1 MSRGTRTRVCDHRI
15 EYTPVNQDA
24 AARAIGEM
32 KKVTSRRKLMSNSK
46 DAVRKILDLVKAD
59 KRTSL
64 TAPEGKLVCDAYGIP
79 VPKEGVAK
87 SASEAAKIA
96 TDMGFPVV
104 MKIVSPDILH
114 KTEAGGVMVGVKT
127 AADVEKNY
135 ATILANAKKYKA
147 DAKIEGI
154 QVQQMLL
161 GGQEV
166 IVGAVTDGSFGK
178 LVAFGLGGVLVEV
191 LKDITFRLAPATK
204 QDALS
209 MLDGIQAH
217 EMLKGV
223 RGSDPANRDAIA
235 DIIVNVSRLIT
246 DFPDIAE
253 MDLNPVFATKTDAI
267 AADVRIVVDFAPK
280 SPRPRPNHDDI
291 VRQMNRIMKPKSVAV
306 IGASAENGKIGNSV
320 MKNLINGGYKGEIY
334 PIHPKA
340 DEILGKKVYK
350 SVKDIP
356 GEVDIAVFAIPA
368 SLVAGAL
375 TECGEKKVVGAILIP
390 SGYAETGNMKGQEEI
405 QAIGQKYG
413 IRLMGP
419 NIYGFYYT
427 HANLCATFCTAYD
440 VKGSAALSSQ
450 SGGIGMAIIGF
461 SRSAKMGVSAIVG
474 LGNKSDIDEDDLL
487 TFFEQ
492 DPNTNLIAQHCEDLK
507 DGRAFAEA
515 ATRVSK
521 KNPVIVLKAGRTS
534 AGAKAASSHTGAL
547 AGNDKI
553 YEDVF
558 KQSGVIRARSLRQL
572 LEFARGVPVLP
583 TPKGENILII
593 TGAGGSGVLL
603 SDACIDNKLSLM
615 TIPPDLDAAFRKF
628 IPPFGAAGNPVDIT
642 GGEPPITYVNTVK
655 LGLEDPRIHALI
667 LGYWHTIVTPPMVFA
682 KNMVEVK
689 NEMKARGIEKPI
701 VASLAGDIEV
711 EEAADYL
718 YQNGIV
724 AYAYSTE
731 IPVAVLGAKY
741 KWARGAGLL

>member
-1 MSRGTRTRVCDHRI
+1 
-15 EYTPVNQDA
+15 
-24 AARAIGEM
+24 
-32 KKVTSRRKLMSNSK
+32 MSNPK
-46 DAVRKILDLVKAD
+46 DAVRRILDRVKAD
-59 KRTSL
+59 KRSSL

-87 SASEAAKIA
+87 SAGEAAEIA
-96 TDMGFPVV
+96 TGMGFPVV

-127 AADVEKNY
+127 AADVENNY
-135 ATILANAKKYKA
+135 ATILANARKYKA

-246 DFPDIAE
+246 DFPEIAE
-253 MDLNPVFATKTDAI
+253 MDLNPVFATKTNAI

-280 SPRPRPNHDDI
+280 PPRPRPQHDDI
-291 VRQMNRIMKPKSVAV
+291 VRQMNRIMKPKAVAV

-320 MKNLINGGYKGEIY
+320 MKNLINGGYQGEIY

-340 DEILGKKVYK
+340 DEIMGKKVYK
-350 SVKDIP
+350 SVKDVP
-356 GEVDIAVFAIPA
+356 GEIDIAVFAIPA
-368 SLVAGAL
+368 SLVAPAL
-375 TECGEKKVVGAILIP
+375 VECGEKKIVGAILIP
-390 SGYAETGNMKGQEEI
+390 SGYAETGNIKGQEEI

-492 DPNTNLIAQHCEDLK
+492 DDNTQIIAQHCEDLK
-507 DGRAFAEA
+507 DGRAFAEVA
-515 ATRVSK
+515 KRVSK
-521 KNPVIVLKAGRTS
+521 KKPVVVLKAGRTS

-547 AGNDKI
+547 AGDDKI

-558 KQSGVIRARSLRQL
+558 NQSGVIRARSLRDM
-572 LEFARGVPVLP
+572 LEFARGIPVLP
-583 TPKGENILII
+583 TPKGENVVII

-603 SDACIDNKLSLM
+603 SDACVDNKLSLM

-689 NEMKARGIEKPI
+689 NAMKAKGIEKPI